1 MSVLPSIPPDEHL
14 LRAHAEIAELQEAL
28 QTNREIATA
37 VGIVM
42 ERFELTDDLALAFL
56 KRLSAQHNIAL
67 RDLAAELVE
76 TRRLPTER

>member
-1 MSVLPSIPPDEHL
+1 
-14 LRAHAEIAELQEAL
+14 
-28 QTNREIATA
+28 
-37 VGIVM
+37 M